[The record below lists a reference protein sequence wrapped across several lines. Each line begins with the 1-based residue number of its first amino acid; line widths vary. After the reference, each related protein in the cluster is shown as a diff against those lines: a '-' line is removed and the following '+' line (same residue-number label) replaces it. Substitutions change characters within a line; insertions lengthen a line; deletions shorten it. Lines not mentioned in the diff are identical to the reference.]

1 MSVSQPRPPQPPP
14 PLLLHRRSSLKVPSS
29 STLGRSPSH
38 IPHGHEL
45 LIALLEET
53 AAAAAAAALNTTPAS
68 DPPYTPTSAAHHN
81 DSLPA
86 SARRQSS
93 FPSRKQSF
101 GPDLKSA
108 DAPGRKLSRL
118 ALHEQSEQRAAA
130 AVATQA
136 SEHHLQQLPA
146 LSKEVFSDPEY
157 QAYLDHLTSC
167 SLDALKNEPASLNRE
182 ATRLQQQLAD
192 LAYTEYGSFLRANE
206 CTRSIRDTFTG
217 LETRLASLTKTL
229 PELEAACTSFAS
241 SSAQEALKERRREHV
256 VLNQH
261 AKLVEILEIPQ
272 LMDTLIRNGYY
283 DEAMDLQTH
292 VQRLLLRHPNY
303 RLLKSVAGELDAA
316 TKVMLTQLVN
326 LLKGDVK
333 LPLCIRVMG
342 YLRRM
347 EAVPEPELRLIFLQQ
362 RDKFFKKRVEEACGT
377 DRQPLDTTNAAREHV
392 EYVRKYVDVCREC
405 FFDIVAQYR
414 AIFSDATA
422 GVRTG
427 TTITVTGSSAAADA
441 SASASTLIY
450 DTESYTTLTHSI
462 LSSYVVHRIQHL
474 CATLQAH
481 LPHVDDA
488 SQVASLCTQTM
499 YFGMSL
505 GRVGIDFRAVVAGF
519 FEDAVEEIVRRAIG
533 DGVDTF
539 DAWIADMRSSA
550 SSAAIA
556 AAPEIGA
563 TGAFGSM
570 TPQPTPG
577 TSAGAGAMH
586 PFLKG
591 IYVKHSAAPS
601 ARGGDTPRS
610 ATTPNTPATGSAATS
625 MVPAPTALLAHP
637 PVAHLLNAFYT
648 AYNHLRA
655 MPTLTLRARIA
666 SAVDSGLATAT
677 ATLADALALW
687 WDGWNAQDRTVA
699 VAAVEA
705 WCGVFVPAVMGGL
718 EAIYRD
724 GDGAG
729 GGLMK
734 IERYVNP
741 LTPFRHIVEEKE
753 DEEKDEEATMP
764 TLAGVNEDKTAD
776 AAPSVP
782 NGGEG
787 TSNFAVPPFPDSRSP
802 TPPPPPHTPSDSKH
816 PFQTAAG
823 EGSDNYS
830 LPPGV
835 AAAPSPP

>member
-1 MSVSQPRPPQPPP
+1 MSVSQPPPPQPPP
-14 PLLLHRRSSLKVPSS
+14 PLLLHRRSSLKAPAGAAS
-29 STLGRSPSH
+29 RSASH

-45 LIALLEET
+45 LISLLEET
-53 AAAAAAAALNTTPAS
+53 AAAAAAAALNSANAAL
-68 DPPYTPTSAAHHN
+68 DPPHTPTSASHHS

-86 SARRQSS
+86 ATRRQSS
-93 FPSRKQSF
+93 FPSRKPSF
-101 GPDLKSA
+101 GVDHKTA
-108 DAPGRKLSRL
+108 DAPGRKRAS
-118 ALHEQSEQRAAA
+118 AAA
-130 AVATQA
+130 LPPAP
-136 SEHHLQQLPA
+136 EHPQQPPTPPA
-146 LSKEVFSDPEY
+146 LSKDVFSDPEY

-241 SSAQEALKERRREHV
+241 SSAQEVLKERRREHV

-303 RLLKSVAGELDAA
+303 CLLKSVAAELDAA

-362 RDKFFKKRVEEACGT
+362 RDKFFKKRVEEACGS
-377 DRQPLDTTNAAREHV
+377 DRQPLDAANAAREHV

-422 GVRTG
+422 GARAGATASVGVSATG
-427 TTITVTGSSAAADA
+427 AAA
-441 SASASTLIY
+441 SSSTLIY
-450 DTESYTTLTHSI
+450 DTASHTTLTHSI

-505 GRVGIDFRAVVAGF
+505 GRVGIDFRAVVAGL
-519 FEDAVEEIVRRAIG
+519 FEDAVEEIVRRAIS
-533 DGVDTF
+533 DGVDVF
-539 DAWIADMRSSA
+539 DAWIADMRALA

-556 AAPEIGA
+556 STPEIGA
-563 TGAFGSM
+563 TGEFGSL
-570 TPQPTPG
+570 TQQPAVGVPSGGGVT
-577 TSAGAGAMH
+577 H

-601 ARGGDTPRS
+601 ARGSETPR
-610 ATTPNTPATGSAATS
+610 AATPTLPS
-625 MVPAPTALLAHP
+625 SISASASLVQAPTALLAHP
-637 PVAHLLNAFYT
+637 PIAQLLNAFYA

-655 MPTLTLRARIA
+655 MPTLALRARVA
-666 SAVDSGLATAT
+666 SAVDSGLAAAVAAFT
-677 ATLADALALW
+677 DALTLW
-687 WDGWNAQDRTVA
+687 WDGWNAQDRATA
-699 VAAVEA
+699 AAAVEA
-705 WCGVFVPAVMGGL
+705 WCSVFVPTVVGGL
-718 EAIYRD
+718 EAIYRN
-724 GDGAG
+724 GNAAG
-729 GGLMK
+729 GGLLK
-734 IERYVNP
+734 IEQFVAP
-741 LTPFRHIVEEKE
+741 LTPFRNIVEETTSPAVVGAVVGAAE
-753 DEEKDEEATMP
+753 TGDIEA
-764 TLAGVNEDKTAD
+764 NEVLGD
-776 AAPSVP
+776 AL
-782 NGGEG
+782 
-787 TSNFAVPPFPDSRSP
+787 PPLPDSRPP
-802 TPPPPPHTPSDSKH
+802 TPPPPPKAPPSLAEDLQADAAEEGGDALKRPTDHPSTP
-816 PFQTAAG
+816 
-823 EGSDNYS
+823 
-830 LPPGV
+830 
-835 AAAPSPP
+835 

>member
-14 PLLLHRRSSLKVPSS
+14 PLLLHRRSSTKAPASAAS
-29 STLGRSPSH
+29 RSASH

-45 LIALLEET
+45 LISLLEET
-53 AAAAAAAALNTTPAS
+53 AAAAALSSANATV
-68 DPPYTPTSAAHHN
+68 DPPHTPTSASYHS

-86 SARRQSS
+86 TTRRQSS
-93 FPSRKQSF
+93 FPTRKPSVAA
-101 GPDLKSA
+101 DLKTT
-108 DAPGRKLSRL
+108 DAPARK
-118 ALHEQSEQRAAA
+118 RASA
-130 AVATQA
+130 AVLPPAPDHNQPPPPPA
-136 SEHHLQQLPA
+136 PA
-146 LSKEVFSDPEY
+146 LSKDVFSDPEY

-241 SSAQEALKERRREHV
+241 SSAQEVLKERRREHV

-303 RLLKSVAGELDAA
+303 RLLTSVAAELDAA

-362 RDKFFKKRVEEACGT
+362 RDKFFKKRVEEACGS
-377 DRQPLDTTNAAREHV
+377 DRQPLDAANATREHV

-422 GVRTG
+422 GARAAATASAG
-427 TTITVTGSSAAADA
+427 ASAAGTAA
-441 SASASTLIY
+441 SSSTLIY
-450 DTESYTTLTHSI
+450 DTASHTTLTHSI

-505 GRVGIDFRAVVAGF
+505 GRVGIDFRAVVAGL

-533 DGVDTF
+533 DGVDAF
-539 DAWIADMRSSA
+539 DAWIADMRASA

-556 AAPEIGA
+556 STPEIGA
-563 TGAFGSM
+563 TGEFGSM
-570 TPQPTPG
+570 TQQPSVGVAIGSGVT
-577 TSAGAGAMH
+577 H

-601 ARGGDTPRS
+601 ARGSDSPRASTP
-610 ATTPNTPATGSAATS
+610 TTPSTASAAAS
-625 MVPAPTALLAHP
+625 IVQAPTALLAHP
-637 PVAHLLNAFYT
+637 PIAQLLNAFYT

-655 MPTLTLRARIA
+655 MPTLALRARVA
-666 SAVDSGLATAT
+666 SAVDSGLATAVT
-677 ATLADALALW
+677 AFSDALALW
-687 WDGWNAQDRTVA
+687 WDGWNAQDRATA
-699 VAAVEA
+699 EAAVEA
-705 WCGVFVPAVMGGL
+705 WCGVFVPAVVGGL

-724 GDGAG
+724 GNAAG
-729 GGLMK
+729 GGLLK
-734 IERYVNP
+734 TEQFVTA
-741 LTPFRHIVEEKE
+741 LTPFRNTVEEE
-753 DEEKDEEATMP
+753 STTPAVGGTEQAPGVGD
-764 TLAGVNEDKTAD
+764 TL
-776 AAPSVP
+776 
-782 NGGEG
+782 
-787 TSNFAVPPFPDSRSP
+787 PPLPDSRPP
-802 TPPPPPHTPSDSKH
+802 TPPPPPKAHPSLANDL
-816 PFQTAAG
+816 QADAAG
-823 EGSDNYS
+823 
-830 LPPGV
+830 PGDS
-835 AAAPSPP
+835 PSGM